1 MPLSDFVDCMPTSV
15 TIKPVTALDK
25 YGEKTYGTAQTI
37 KAKIMERNERLAI
50 TGGEE
55 IVARGR
61 VILGAISSPT
71 VTTKDQLTLPDGSTP
86 EILAV
91 QPVNDEVGLHHE
103 VIIFK

>member
-15 TIKPVTALDK
+15 TIEPVSTLNK
-25 YGEKTYGTAQTI
+25 YGEKTYGTAQSI

-61 VILGAISSPT
+61 AILGAISSPT
-71 VTTKDQLTLPDGSTP
+71 VTTKDRLTLPDGSTP

-91 QPVNDEVGLHHE
+91 QAVNDEVGLHHE